1 MSFTDNIDETA
12 ADTVSEK
19 TESSGKSMKDSEI
32 IDLYFARQERAISET
47 DKKYGPYCR
56 NISYNILENREDSEE
71 CTNDTYMKLWNVI
84 PPQKPVRFCAFI
96 ASVVR
101 SIALNMVRRSSAAK
115 RGGGNAQTIF
125 DEIAECV
132 ADRDTVESS
141 LDEKELVKALNGFL
155 ASCGTEKQ
163 LIFMKRYYHFR
174 SVSQIAEEM
183 HISEDK
189 VKQSLHRTREKLR
202 AHLEKEGIDI

>member
-1 MSFTDNIDETA
+1 MDLTDKIDEIA
-12 ADTVSEK
+12 ADSVMDDSVK
-19 TESSGKSMKDSEI
+19 ILNDSEI
-32 IDLYFARQERAISET
+32 LDLYFARQESAISET
-47 DKKYGPYCR
+47 DRKYGPYCR
-56 NISYNILENREDSEE
+56 SISYNILESREDSEE

-96 ASVVR
+96 ASVAR
-101 SIALNMVRRSSAAK
+101 SIALNMLRRSSTSK
-115 RGGGNAQTIF
+115 RGGGNAQIVF

-132 ADRDTVESS
+132 ADKDTVEST

-155 ASCGTEKQ
+155 SSCGGEKQ

-183 HISEDK
+183 HLSEDK
-189 VKQSLHRTREKLR
+189 VKQALHRTREKLR
-202 AHLEKEGIDI
+202 KYLEKEGIDI